1 MASFLVS
8 AETTQTDRID
18 MSGADDLTVQAT
30 GALSVPGSAQAVKF
44 DAPTNGALINNSGTI
59 EATGVQ
65 DNPRAVRFEDGV
77 GASLTATINN
87 TATGIIRSRSDA
99 IQIDGETVAPSS
111 GMLTITNSG
120 SITST
125 DGQALDFAAAAGS
138 FLADIDN
145 SARSGR

>member
-65 DNPRAVRFEDGV
+65 E
-77 GASLTATINN
+77 
-87 TATGIIRSRSDA
+87 
-99 IQIDGETVAPSS
+99 
-111 GMLTITNSG
+111 
-120 SITST
+120 
-125 DGQALDFAAAAGS
+125 
-138 FLADIDN
+138 
-145 SARSGR
+145 